1 MISLAV
7 YDPRPMEPDWVRFDE
22 GEAPGPLS
30 WHISERRWNRD
41 LKAYE
46 TFEDCGSDMEELFK
60 LLDHIYIN
68 GTEVEVEID
77 ATEMGPVEKMPVLT
91 QSLSYK
97 CKSEDLTGMF
107 TRVTYSDCDE
117 DTTSNDDALHF
128 IEAAIYN
135 REKIHAD
142 ISHYDP
148 TPDYMEIGTMF

>member
-22 GEAPGPLS
+22 GEALGPLS

-41 LKAYE
+41 LKTYE
-46 TFEDCGSDMEELFK
+46 IFEDCGSDMEELFK

-77 ATEMGPVEKMPVLT
+77 ATEMGPVERMPVL
-91 QSLSYK
+91 SHCLSYK
-97 CKSEDLTGMF
+97 CKSEDFTGMF
-107 TRVTYSDCDE
+107 TRTTYSDCEE
-117 DTTSNDDALHF
+117 DTTSNYDALNY

-135 REKIHAD
+135 REKFHVD
-142 ISHYDP
+142 ISRYDP
-148 TPDYMEIGTMF
+148 TP

>member
-22 GEAPGPLS
+22 GEQPGPLD

-46 TFEDCGSDMEELFK
+46 TFEDCGSDIEELFK
-60 LLDHIYIN
+60 VLDHIYIN

-77 ATEMGPVEKMPVLT
+77 ATEMGSVEKMPPISQT
-91 QSLSYK
+91 LSYK
-97 CKSEDLTGMF
+97 CKSEDFNGMF
-107 TRVTYSDCDE
+107 TRVTYSDCEE
-117 DTTSNDDALHF
+117 DTTSNDDALCY

-135 REKIHAD
+135 REKIHVD

-148 TPDYMEIGTMF
+148 TPQYMEIGTMF

>member
-7 YDPRPMEPDWVRFDE
+7 YDPRPMEPDWVRFDQ
-22 GEAPGPLS
+22 GEAPGPLA

-46 TFEDCGSDMEELFK
+46 TFEDCGSDIEELFK
-60 LLDHIYIN
+60 VLDHIYIN
-68 GTEVEVEID
+68 GTEVEVAID
-77 ATEMGPVEKMPVLT
+77 ATEMGPVKKMPVLT

-97 CKSEDLTGMF
+97 CKSEDLTGIF
-107 TRVTYSDCDE
+107 TRITYSDCEE
-117 DTTSNDDALHF
+117 DTTSNDDALHY

-135 REKIHAD
+135 REKIHVD

-148 TPDYMEIGTMF
+148 TPDYMEIGTIF

>member
-22 GEAPGPLS
+22 GEQPGPLS

-41 LKAYE
+41 LKKYE
-46 TFEDCGSDMEELFK
+46 TFEDCGSDIEELFK
-60 LLDHIYIN
+60 VLDHIYIN

-77 ATEMGPVEKMPVLT
+77 ATEMGPVEKMPVIT

-107 TRVTYSDCDE
+107 TRVTYSDCEE
-117 DTTSNDDALHF
+117 DTTSNDDALHY

-135 REKIHAD
+135 REKFHVD
-142 ISHYDP
+142 ISRYDP
-148 TPDYMEIGTMF
+148 TP

>member
-7 YDPRPMEPDWVRFDE
+7 YDPRPMEPDWVRFDQ
-22 GEAPGPLS
+22 GEAPGPLA

-46 TFEDCGSDMEELFK
+46 TFEDCGSDIEELFK

-77 ATEMGPVEKMPVLT
+77 ATEMGPVEKLPALS
-91 QSLSYK
+91 QSLRYQ
-97 CKSEDLTGMF
+97 CKAEDWTGIF
-107 TRVTYSDCDE
+107 TRVTFSDCDE
-117 DTTSNDDALHF
+117 ETTSNDDALYF
-128 IEAAIYN
+128 IEGAIYN
-135 REKIHAD
+135 REKIHVD

-148 TPDYMEIGTMF
+148 TP